1 MCNLGWGEGD
11 GAWLWRRPLRAWEE
25 EQLGECRHFLSDI
38 VLQPSVVDQ
47 WLWWHDPG
55 GSYSVRGTYTFLTS
69 RHVSEVEALTNLLW
83 HKQIPLKVSVL
94 AWRLLRNRLPT
105 RDNLVRRHIITPDS
119 QLCVTGCGGVETTHH
134 LFLSCSVFTSLW
146 HLIRVGLIHQR
157 LIRIGY
163 RTTSF
168 SLFIQQGE
176 PVLGTPSYSSYGSV
190 AFGWCGKNEI
200 LGSSKQ
206 RNHQSFGCSRKS
218 KYTPCGGWKLITQ
231 I

>member
-1 MCNLGWGEGD
+1 LGERFQRLFDLSIHMACTVAEIWDLGWGERG

-94 AWRLLRNRLPT
+94 A
-105 RDNLVRRHIITPDS
+105 
-119 QLCVTGCGGVETTHH
+119 
-134 LFLSCSVFTSLW
+134 
-146 HLIRVGLIHQR
+146 
-157 LIRIGY
+157 
-163 RTTSF
+163 
-168 SLFIQQGE
+168 
-176 PVLGTPSYSSYGSV
+176 
-190 AFGWCGKNEI
+190 
-200 LGSSKQ
+200 
-206 RNHQSFGCSRKS
+206 
-218 KYTPCGGWKLITQ
+218 
-231 I
+231 